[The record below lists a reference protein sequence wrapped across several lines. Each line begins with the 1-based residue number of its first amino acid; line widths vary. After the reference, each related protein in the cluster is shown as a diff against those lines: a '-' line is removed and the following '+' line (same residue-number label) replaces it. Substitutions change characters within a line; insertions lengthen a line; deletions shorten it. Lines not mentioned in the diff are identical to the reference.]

1 MAGLAGRSAV
11 VTGAGNGIGRAITER
26 LLNEGMN
33 VIGVDIERE
42 ALSRLEDE
50 LGAVH
55 ANRLAT
61 IQADISRRP
70 DVDRA
75 VRSCVERHRRLDLF
89 VANAGIAD
97 AEPCLRISEDSWRRI
112 IDVNLTGTFFC
123 VQAAAKVMVQQ
134 RHGVIVVT
142 SSTNAWYVESNMWHY
157 NASKGGIDALVR
169 SAALDLGQYGIRV
182 NAVQPSMVRTRA
194 SFVTDD
200 PQFAPKYL
208 ERVPLGRFARPE
220 EMASIVAFLASDEAS
235 YITGQAIVADG
246 GLTLGIYLP
255 LPTEPLP
262 GSARAAKRHDISH

>member
-1 MAGLAGRSAV
+1 MSGLAGRSAI

-26 LLNEGMN
+26 LLHEGMN
-33 VIGVDIERE
+33 VVGVDIERE
-42 ALSRLEDE
+42 ALDQLGAE
-50 LGAVH
+50 LGAG
-55 ANRLAT
+55 RLAT
-61 IQADISRRP
+61 LEADISRRA
-70 DVDRA
+70 DVDRV
-75 VRSCVERHRRLDLF
+75 VRECVERHGRLDLF

-97 AEPCLRISEDSWRRI
+97 AEPCLQISEESWRRI

-123 VQAAAKVMVQQ
+123 VQAAAKVMVSQ
-134 RHGVIVVT
+134 RQGSIVVT
-142 SSTNAWYVESNMWHY
+142 SSTNAWFVESNMWHY

-220 EMASIVAFLASDEAS
+220 EIASIVAFLASDESS

-246 GLTLGIYLP
+246 GLTLGIALP
-255 LPTEPLP
+255 LPEVPLP
-262 GSARAAKRHDISH
+262 GSARAAQWRDISQ